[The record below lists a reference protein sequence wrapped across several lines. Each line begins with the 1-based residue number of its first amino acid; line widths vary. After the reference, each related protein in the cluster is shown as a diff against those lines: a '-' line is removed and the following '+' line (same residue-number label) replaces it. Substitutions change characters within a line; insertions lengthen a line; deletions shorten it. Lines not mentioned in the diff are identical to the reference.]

1 MRHALPPLC
10 QAIANPSET
19 WIASAGIELITS
31 LVQGAPETSLGDGFF
46 STLAPN
52 LFQCLKLAEDRDIIQ
67 VWLSIQLNCAC
78 TDCLQQNG
86 IHCLTLI
93 IRKDFEQLRSWTN
106 TSTNES
112 GLDSVLAVV
121 AKQLQGEDEA
131 GGLVIG
137 DLIIH
142 LLRKAGQAVLP
153 VLPGLLQ
160 AMVARMPTVST
171 ATFAQVCPPLERAT

>member
-1 MRHALPPLC
+1 M
-10 QAIANPSET
+10 
-19 WIASAGIELITS
+19 
-31 LVQGAPETSLGDGFF
+31 
-46 STLAPN
+46 
-52 LFQCLKLAEDRDIIQ
+52 
-67 VWLSIQLNCAC
+67 
-78 TDCLQQNG
+78 
-86 IHCLTLI
+86 I
-93 IRKDFEQLRSWTN
+93 IRKDFGQLWSWTN
-106 TSTNES
+106 PLTNES

-142 LLRKAGQAVLP
+142 LLRKAGQAILP

-171 ATFAQVCPPLERAT
+171 ATFAQVCPFLE

>member
-1 MRHALPPLC
+1 M
-10 QAIANPSET
+10 
-19 WIASAGIELITS
+19 
-31 LVQGAPETSLGDGFF
+31 
-46 STLAPN
+46 
-52 LFQCLKLAEDRDIIQ
+52 
-67 VWLSIQLNCAC
+67 
-78 TDCLQQNG
+78 QQNG

-171 ATFAQVCPPLERAT
+171 ATFAQVCPPLE